1 MDSFYP
7 IINKIS
13 KSEKLQVQYS
23 KELVFYYGLVI
34 GLYRFLE
41 GVSWGYSTLLTHKEL
56 DQDNLLNLKVLYNFM
71 IRLKRFFLV
80 KKEADFGDCSIPTPS
95 TVNDYVNNEID
106 FLGSLDHKDMENLI
120 QGNLKPTEKFNAMGY
135 L

>member
-1 MDSFYP
+1 MDAFYP
-7 IINKIS
+7 IIIKIS
-13 KSEKLQVQYS
+13 KNDKLQSQYG

-56 DQDNLLNLKVLYNFM
+56 DSDNLLNIKVLYNFM

-80 KKEADFGDCSIPTPS
+80 KKEVDF
-95 TVNDYVNNEID
+95 ND
-106 FLGSLDHKDMENLI
+106 
-120 QGNLKPTEKFNAMGY
+120 
-135 L
+135 